1 MTIHDKHITSCPS
14 ARSDADAASFKAAPD
29 QPEVAEPEVAEI
41 ADEIAH
47 LLGRLDAMGLTTPG
61 NHISH
66 GLELLRLHIAA

>member
-29 QPEVAEPEVAEI
+29 QPEVAEI